1 MAVRVRFM
9 FLYKDNDMADS
20 STDQKPDPLE
30 DEIDA
35 LIAEFGSARAAIRA
49 LLHDLSILANDM
61 NASTSRGYTRSR
73 IVEIRTFRS
82 KKA

>member
-1 MAVRVRFM
+1 M
-9 FLYKDNDMADS
+9 KGGDWADS
-20 STDQKPDPLE
+20 SPDQKPDPLE

-73 IVEIRTFRS
+73 IVEIRTFRR

>member
-1 MAVRVRFM
+1 
-9 FLYKDNDMADS
+9 MADPLA
-20 STDQKPDPLE
+20 DQKPDPIE

-49 LLHDLSILANDM
+49 LLHDLTTLANDM
-61 NASTSRGYTRSR
+61 NASTSRGYTRSK

-82 KKA
+82 KEV

>member
-1 MAVRVRFM
+1 MVAHVRFM

-30 DEIDA
+30 DEIDV

-49 LLHDLSILANDM
+49 LLHDISILANDM

-73 IVEIRTFRS
+73 IVEIRTFRR
-82 KKA
+82 KEA